1 MKRFQAAP
9 TSLSL
14 SQPMPAQTALLI
26 RFFWCHEMRHFRPTK
41 RFPVNMGADT
51 IRAATGSEQ
60 VDKTAGLKRE
70 GERKE
75 QRERGREIAS
85 KRRPFSRDYMNFGN
99 SIGL

>member
-14 SQPMPAQTALLI
+14 SQSMAAQTALFIL
-26 RFFWCHEMRHFRPTK
+26 FFWCHEMRHFRPTK

-60 VDKTAGLKRE
+60 VEELDETAGQERDGEIERQRE
-70 GERKE
+70 GEKLR
-75 QRERGREIAS
+75 QSGARLAGIT
-85 KRRPFSRDYMNFGN
+85 
-99 SIGL
+99 

>member
-14 SQPMPAQTALLI
+14 SQSMPAQTALLI

-60 VDKTAGLKRE
+60 VEGLDETAGQGKERERE
-70 GERKE
+70 GD
-75 QRERGREIAS
+75 RERERNCVKAA
-85 KRRPFSRDYMNFGN
+85 PV
-99 SIGL
+99 